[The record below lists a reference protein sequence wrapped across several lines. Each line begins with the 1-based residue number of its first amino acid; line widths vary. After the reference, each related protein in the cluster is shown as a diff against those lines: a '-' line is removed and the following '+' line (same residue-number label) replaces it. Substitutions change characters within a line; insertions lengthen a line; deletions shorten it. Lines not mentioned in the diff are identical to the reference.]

1 MSTEVEARFRADGA
15 QALDELATRT
25 SLADATL
32 GPAVTVTEVDRY
44 LDTTDG
50 RLADARWACR
60 LRAREGATR
69 LSMKGP
75 AGAQLEPW
83 LHRRPELEGPAT
95 DEIDPAAWPPS
106 PAHDLLDR
114 LRAGGDLH
122 ERLRFDQE
130 RTERSVELRT
140 RLRIGTLSLDRV
152 RMSSADAHL
161 GELFIVELELDQP
174 GGSAESELPRLAS
187 ALAAIDGLEA
197 EPASK
202 LERAL
207 ERFEGAR

>member
-1 MSTEVEARFRADGA
+1 MTTEVEARFQADGS
-15 QALDELATRT
+15 QPLEDLATRS

-32 GPAVTVTEVDRY
+32 GPAVTVAEIDRY
-44 LDTTDG
+44 LDTHDG

-60 LRAREGATR
+60 LRARGGTTR

-75 AGAQLEPW
+75 AGAQGEPW

-95 DEIDPAAWPPS
+95 SEIDPAAWPAS
-106 PAHDLLDR
+106 PAHELLDQ

-130 RTERSVELRT
+130 RTERSVELRAG
-140 RLRIGTLSLDRV
+140 LRIGTLSLDRV
-152 RMSSADAHL
+152 RMSSAHSSL
-161 GELFIVELELDQP
+161 GDLFIVELELDHA
-174 GGSAESELPRLAS
+174 GGSAESELPRLAA

-207 ERFEGAR
+207 QRLEGAR

>member
-15 QALDELATRT
+15 QPLDELATHW
-25 SLADATL
+25 SLGEAML

-60 LRAREGATR
+60 LRARDGATR

-75 AGAQLEPW
+75 ARAQGEPW

-130 RTERSVELRT
+130 RTERSVELR
-140 RLRIGTLSLDRV
+140 RGHRIGTLSLDRV
-152 RMSSADAHL
+152 RMSNQQAHL
-161 GELFIVELELDQP
+161 GDLFVVELELDDP
-174 GGSAESELPRLAS
+174 GESEEFELPRLAA
-187 ALAAIDGLEA
+187 ALAAIDGLEP

-207 ERFEGAR
+207 ERLDATR